1 MKQPDAIGV
10 DREWRLGFFTS
21 HPRRKLILKVT
32 EVRFIIQSAYQH
44 THPKHTHRTQTH
56 THTHTTHTHIH
67 THPTNTHTHIQHT
80 HIHTHIQHTHTYT
93 YTARNRYYNTST
105 YYDGKNPPPPPPLP
119 PPPILP
125 EESRRRAPSVRKT
138 VIYLKTESGCVWYK
152 VVFLAWRPK
161 SLHSCS
167 WCMLVLAS
175 LSWS

>member
-80 HIHTHIQHTHTYT
+80 HIHTHIQHTHIHTH
-93 YTARNRYYNTST
+93 ST
-105 YYDGKNPPPPPPLP
+105 HIHTHTRQGTDTTTPAPTTTEKTLLLLLLFLLRQSFRKNPEGEPPLF
-119 PPPILP
+119 
-125 EESRRRAPSVRKT
+125 VRPWFT
-138 VIYLKTESGCVWYK
+138 LRLSQ
-152 VVFLAWRPK
+152 VVCDTRSFF
-161 SLHSCS
+161 
-167 WCMLVLAS
+167 
-175 LSWS
+175 